1 VSLVALGLIFT
12 AAFLHATWNLLV
24 KRVGGGAPFVWL
36 FGALSAAI
44 YAPLALT
51 VIVVRRPDLGPLE
64 VGVVCGSAV
73 IHIGYYLA
81 LQRGYRAGELSLVYP
96 LARGTGPLLA
106 TLGAIVLLGERP
118 TSLALVGAAVVVASV
133 FALAGGPR
141 LSAGAPNRGHA
152 VGYGLL
158 TGAIIATYTLWDKQA
173 VAALLIPPVVLDW
186 GSNLTRTLLMS
197 PMAYRRRTEIAVTWR
212 SYRREALAVAM
223 LNPLGY
229 ILVLTAMT
237 FTPVSYVAP
246 AREISIL
253 VGTALGARLLAEGEA
268 RRRLLAA
275 SAMVVGVIA
284 LAFG

>member
-1 VSLVALGLIFT
+1 MSLVALGLILA
-12 AAFLHATWNLLV
+12 AAFLHATWNLHV

-44 YAPLALT
+44 YAPLALM
-51 VIVVRRPDLGPLE
+51 VIVLARPSLGPLE
-64 VGVVCGSAV
+64 VGFVCGSAV

-106 TLGAIVLLGERP
+106 TAGAIVLFGERP
-118 TSLALVGAAVVVASV
+118 SPLALVGAAVVVASV

-141 LSAGAPNRGHA
+141 LTAGVPNRGHA

-186 GSNLTRTLLMS
+186 GSNVIRTLLMS
-197 PMAYRRRTEIAVTWR
+197 PMAYRRRAEIGAAWR
-212 SYRREALAVAM
+212 SYRREALAVAA

-268 RRRLLAA
+268 RRRLVAA
-275 SAMVVGVIA
+275 GAMVVGVIA
-284 LAFG
+284 LAIG